1 MRAEDEAEFK
11 GYAAARMRDFRR
23 TAFLLC
29 GDRHHADDVAQAV
42 LTKLYLNWEKV
53 QRRDP
58 ARRVR
63 PHHCVA
69 KLKKEPFVATE
80 VELIRSGAN
89 PVVVD
94 VIASD
99 DEGGTA
105 SRVAAPLPADS
116 LVLAVAEAV
125 AAQF

>member
-1 MRAEDEAEFK
+1 M
-11 GYAAARMRDFRR
+11 
-23 TAFLLC
+23 
-29 GDRHHADDVAQAV
+29 
-42 LTKLYLNWEKV
+42 
-53 QRRDP
+53 
-58 ARRVR
+58 
-63 PHHCVA
+63 
-69 KLKKEPFVATE
+69 ATE